1 VWASTPHHRRN
12 VYLRHYSIRI
22 FVHISTLLTLKTF
35 SATPTHVMNIC
46 VKFYW
51 IAFTY
56 VQRFTSCKTGVNGRM
71 DSRMDSI
78 MPPPSTV
85 GKGTKITTTLELCV
99 LASHINPCRL
109 HYSSQTASDVL
120 APGAPPRTRF
130 EWKLTALFQ
139 SDPDSIFATLSCS
152 FVPGFKAFHAMFL
165 NESLR
170 GRRERSLKVF
180 AVIRRFTIC

>member
-1 VWASTPHHRRN
+1 
-12 VYLRHYSIRI
+12 
-22 FVHISTLLTLKTF
+22 
-35 SATPTHVMNIC
+35 
-46 VKFYW
+46 
-51 IAFTY
+51 
-56 VQRFTSCKTGVNGRM
+56 M
-71 DSRMDSI
+71 DNRMDSI